1 MTITIDGQQADLQ
14 YTPKQKAFI
23 NSRARYPLIMGGV
36 GSGKTIALC
45 RRALR

>member
-23 NSRARYPLIMGGV
+23 NSRARYPLIMG
-36 GSGKTIALC
+36 
-45 RRALR
+45 RRSRCAGGRSA